1 MKGQVMTD
9 NFGEKKLHLAEIIE
23 NRRIDGAK
31 EDSNP
36 TKFSFVKTD
45 TGLKCIWS
53 SCLTPPE
60 TANKLFDTTITDK
73 GLSSEDWDYL
83 TKKLS
88 EFL

>member
-1 MKGQVMTD
+1 MND
-9 NFGEKKLHLAEIIE
+9 NFGEKKLRLAEIIE
-23 NRRIDGAK
+23 NRNIDGAK
-31 EDSNP
+31 EGSNP

-60 TANKLFDTTITDK
+60 RANELFTTTITDK
-73 GLSSEDWDYL
+73 GLSSEDWDFL
-83 TKKLS
+83 TEQLS